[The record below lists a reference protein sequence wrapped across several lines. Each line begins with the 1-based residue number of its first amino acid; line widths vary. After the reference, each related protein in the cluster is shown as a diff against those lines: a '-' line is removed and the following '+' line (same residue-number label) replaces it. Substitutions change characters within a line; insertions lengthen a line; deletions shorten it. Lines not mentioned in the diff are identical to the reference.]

1 MFSKAYL
8 INNLPSLGGRGLRG
22 GGQSIYHPHPI
33 PPPSKGEGLI
43 FRFSWFEGCRM
54 KVLFLIQG
62 FSVAAS
68 RYRVLQYIP
77 FLKSMGV
84 DTTAS
89 LYPRS
94 LKENIQFFKI
104 LPQYDIL
111 FLQRKRFNQPRLGL
125 LRKRAKRII
134 YDFDDSVMYR
144 NSKAK
149 DPISSTRRRRFVQM
163 IKNSDFVI
171 AGNEFLK
178 SEVLSFNPKV
188 EVIPTAIDQERY
200 HLKTYPAQQERVT
213 LGWIGDHGSIHYLE
227 KMRPIFER
235 IGERYPYVELK
246 IVCDTFFDCDR
257 MKVIKKN
264 WSSEEE
270 VADLQG
276 FDIGLMPLIDD
287 PWSQGKCGLKIIQY
301 QGVGIPVVCTPVGVN
316 RDLVE
321 DGVNGF
327 YAMTPKEWEEKLSL
341 LIENS
346 QLRER
351 MGREGRKRILKNY
364 TCQVCA
370 PRLFSI
376 LDRVAKEK

>member
-1 MFSKAYL
+1 
-8 INNLPSLGGRGLRG
+8 
-22 GGQSIYHPHPI
+22 
-33 PPPSKGEGLI
+33 
-43 FRFSWFEGCRM
+43 M

-77 FLKSMGV
+77 YLNSKGV
-84 DTTAS
+84 ETSVS
-89 LYPRS
+89 LYPRT
-94 LKENIQFFKI
+94 LKENFQCFND
-104 LPQYDIL
+104 LPQYDII

-144 NSKAK
+144 NSKAR
-149 DPISSTRRRRFVQM
+149 DPISQTRRRRFVQM
-163 IKNSDFVI
+163 IQNSHFVI

-178 SEVLSFNPKV
+178 SEVLPFNPNV

-200 HLKTYPAQQERVT
+200 HLKTYPLQQDRVT

-227 KMRPIFER
+227 KMRPLFEK
-235 IGERYPYVELK
+235 IGEQYPHVDLK
-246 IVCDTFFDCDR
+246 IVCDTFFDCER

-276 FDIGLMPLIDD
+276 FDVGLMPLVDD
-287 PWSQGKCGLKIIQY
+287 PWSWGKCGLKIIQY
-301 QGVGIPVVCTPVGVN
+301 QGVGLPVVCTPVGIN
-316 RDLVE
+316 KDLVE
-321 DGVNGF
+321 DGING
-327 YAMTPKEWEEKLSL
+327 YWAMTPAEWEKKLSV

-346 QLRER
+346 ELRER
-351 MGREGRKRILKNY
+351 MGREGRRRVLENY
-364 TCQVCA
+364 TYQACA
-370 PRLFSI
+370 PRLLSI
-376 LDRVAKEK
+376 LTRAMEKHPGGERKSD

>member
-1 MFSKAYL
+1 M
-8 INNLPSLGGRGLRG
+8 R
-22 GGQSIYHPHPI
+22 
-33 PPPSKGEGLI
+33 
-43 FRFSWFEGCRM
+43 
-54 KVLFLIQG
+54 VLFLIQG

-77 FLKSMGV
+77 FLESKGA
-84 DTTAS
+84 DTTVS

-94 LKENIQFFKI
+94 FKENIRFFKT
-104 LPQYDIL
+104 LPQYDIV

-125 LRKRAKRII
+125 LRKRAKRIV

-149 DPISSTRRRRFVQM
+149 DPFSSTRRRRFIQM

-171 AGNEFLK
+171 AGNDFLMK
-178 SEVLSFNPKV
+178 EVLPFNPNV
-188 EVIPTAIDQERY
+188 EVIPSAIDQERY
-200 HLKTYPAQQERVT
+200 ELKTYPVRQEKVR
-213 LGWIGDHGSIHYLE
+213 LGWIGDHGSIHYLD

-235 IGERYPYVELK
+235 IGARYSHVDLK

-257 MKVIKKN
+257 IKVIKKN

-270 VADLQG
+270 VADLQS
-276 FDIGLMPLIDD
+276 FDIGVMPLMDD
-287 PWSQGKCGLKIIQY
+287 PWSWGKCGLKIIQY
-301 QGVGIPVVCTPVGVN
+301 QGVGVPVVCTPVGVN

-321 DGVNGF
+321 DGANGF
-327 YAMTPKEWEEKLSL
+327 YATTPAEWEEKLSL
-341 LIENS
+341 LIENP
-346 QLRER
+346 QLREE
-351 MGREGRKRILKNY
+351 MGREGRRRVLEKY
-364 TCQVCA
+364 TFQACA

>member
-1 MFSKAYL
+1 M
-8 INNLPSLGGRGLRG
+8 R
-22 GGQSIYHPHPI
+22 
-33 PPPSKGEGLI
+33 
-43 FRFSWFEGCRM
+43 
-54 KVLFLIQG
+54 VLFLIQG

-77 FLKSMGV
+77 FLRSKGV
-84 DTTAS
+84 DTTVS

-94 LKENIQFFKI
+94 LKENIQFFKT

-125 LRKRAKRII
+125 LRKRAKRIV

-149 DPISSTRRRRFVQM
+149 DPVSFTRRRRFIQM
-163 IKNSDFVI
+163 IRNSDFVI
-171 AGNEFLK
+171 AGNDFLMK
-178 SEVLSFNPKV
+178 EVLPFNPKV
-188 EVIPTAIDQERY
+188 EVIPSAIDQERY
-200 HLKTYPAQQERVT
+200 ELKTYPVRQGRVI

-227 KMRPIFER
+227 KMRPIFGR
-235 IGERYPYVELK
+235 IGERYSHVDLK
-246 IVCDTFFDCDR
+246 IVCDTFFACDR
-257 MKVIKKN
+257 IKVIKKN
-264 WSSEEE
+264 WSSEGE
-270 VADLQG
+270 VADLQS
-276 FDIGLMPLIDD
+276 FDIGVMPLMDD
-287 PWSQGKCGLKIIQY
+287 PWSWGKCGLKIIQY
-301 QGVGIPVVCTPVGVN
+301 QGVGVPVVCTPVGVN

-327 YAMTPKEWEEKLSL
+327 YATTPGEWEEKLSL

-346 QLRER
+346 ELRER
-351 MGREGRKRILKNY
+351 MGREGRKRVLEMFTY
-364 TCQVCA
+364 QACA